1 MTDGWKRLKATACI
15 TAVMAALVA
24 LPAAAQDCEIKIGA
38 AGPMT
43 GAASAW
49 GLAGKA
55 GTEFQAALTNEEG
68 GLQVGD
74 QKCKVTVYTFDSQY
88 TAAGGAAA
96 ANYFAS
102 EGIHVVNGP
111 VGSPELTGFK
121 PVAKRQGQVNFST
134 SYAKDVIGPD
144 YPLAFHSLQAPQTW
158 GPILIEK
165 AKDRFGFKSV
175 MLIGPN
181 DQGGTDATRALAQMY
196 TEAGVEATE
205 EYYQRGTTNFAAIAT
220 RIMNNNP
227 DTIEISTVPPGDQTI
242 LIKQLLEAGYEG
254 AIGSLGGGGERP
266 LLEGTDGGELLK
278 NAYWL
283 EVVAI
288 ENPNVPKL
296 RDDFKRLM
304 GAEAP
309 TIGNFYVASTAAE
322 IILQAISKAGTD
334 QDAET
339 IATALREI
347 TPESRYFG
355 TGGWRGKTLYGI
367 NQELAFPV
375 GLGIYDDGERIG
387 VQTVEIP
394 SE

>member
-1 MTDGWKRLKATACI
+1 MSWKSLSATVCAGAL
-15 TAVMAALVA
+15 TAAATT
-24 LPAAAQDCEIKIGA
+24 LPATAQDCEIKIGA
-38 AGPMT
+38 AGPMA
-43 GAASAW
+43 GAAAAW
-49 GLAGKA
+49 GLAEKL
-55 GTEFQAALTNEEG
+55 GTEFQAALVNEEG

-74 QKCKVTVYTFDSQY
+74 RKCRVAVYTFDSQY

-102 EGIHVVNGP
+102 EGVHAVNGP

-121 PVAKRQGQVNFST
+121 PVAKRQGQINFST
-134 SYAKDVIGPD
+134 SYAKDAIGPD
-144 YPLAFHSLQAPQTW
+144 FPLAFHALQAPQAW
-158 GPILIEK
+158 GPILIKE
-165 AKDRFGFKSV
+165 AKERFGFQSA

-181 DQGGTDATRALAQMY
+181 DQGGTDATRALAEMY
-196 TEAGVEATE
+196 TGAGVDATE

-220 RIMNNNP
+220 RIMNRNP

-266 LLEGTDGGELLK
+266 LLEGTDGGALLK

-283 EVVAI
+283 EVVAV

-296 RDDFKRLM
+296 REDFKRLM

-309 TIGNFYVASTAAE
+309 TIGNFYVASTSAE
-322 IILQAISKAGTD
+322 VILQAIAAAGTD
-334 QDAET
+334 QDPEA
-339 IATALREI
+339 IADALRAM

-355 TGGWRGKTLYGI
+355 TGGWRGQTFYGV

-375 GLGIYDDGERIG
+375 GLGIYADGERVG
-387 VQTVEIP
+387 VETIDMPAE
-394 SE
+394 

>member
-1 MTDGWKRLKATACI
+1 MNWKSLCATVRA
-15 TAVMAALVA
+15 TALVA
-24 LPAAAQDCEIKIGA
+24 AVTTLPAAAQDCEVKIGV

-43 GAASAW
+43 GAASPW

-55 GTEFQAALTNEEG
+55 ATEFQAARANEEG

-74 QKCKVTVYTFDSQY
+74 QKCKVVVYTFDSQY

-102 EGIHVVNGP
+102 EGIHAVNGP
-111 VGSPELTGFK
+111 VGSPELTGYK
-121 PVAKRQGQVNFST
+121 PVAKRHGQVNFSV
-134 SYAKDVIGPD
+134 SYAKDVISPD
-144 YPLAFHSLQAPQTW
+144 YPLAFHALQAPPTW
-158 GPILIEK
+158 GPILINE
-165 AKDRFGFKSV
+165 AKERFGFETV

-196 TEAGVEATE
+196 TDAGVEATE

-227 DTIEISTVPPGDQTI
+227 DGVELSTVPPGDQTI

-254 AIGSLGGGGERP
+254 TIGSLGGGGEKP
-266 LLEGTDGGELLK
+266 LIEGTDGGELLN

-288 ENPNVPKL
+288 GNPNVPKM
-296 RDDFKRLM
+296 REDFERLM
-304 GAEAP
+304 GTEAP
-309 TIGNFYVASTAAE
+309 TIGNFYAASNAAE
-322 IILQAISKAGTD
+322 LLLNAISVAGTD
-334 QDAET
+334 QDAEA
-339 IATALREI
+339 IAEALRA
-347 TPESRYFG
+347 TPPESDYFG
-355 TGGWRGKTLYGI
+355 KAGWRGKTLYGI
-367 NQELAFPV
+367 NQEVSFPV
-375 GLGIYDDGERIG
+375 GLGIYADGERVG
-387 VQTVEIP
+387 VETVEIP